1 MTYDERWVLPLWR
14 TAIVLALAAVLA
26 RGVAA
31 EEAPPLRVGMA
42 PNYPPLA
49 FKKHG
54 KLKGMEVDFAK
65 RLEPALNRKVEIV
78 ETEWEELGPALEAK
92 KIDMVMSG
100 TSITEERKQKFN
112 FTEPYLT
119 VGQMVI
125 VRKADYPDLSDPQA
139 MDQTKSRVGYVSRTT
154 GEQWARD
161 NLKKA
166 KLHGYTNTKE
176 GVAALEND
184 QIDFFVQDAPAVW
197 RVTGGFT
204 DEHPTLAGLYR
215 PLTTEHL
222 AWAVAKDNPE
232 LLAELNKVLEQWKKD
247 GTLEEVIDDWIT
259 VRKTAIEVKPQ
270 SGGEP

>member
-54 KLKGMEVDFAK
+54 KLKGMEVDFAE
-65 RLEPALNRKVEIV
+65 RLGPALNRKVEIV

-92 KIDMVMSG
+92 KIDLVMSG
-100 TSITEERKQKFN
+100 TSITEERKEKLN

-125 VRKADYPDLSDPQA
+125 VRKADYQALSDPQA
-139 MDQTKSRVGYVSRTT
+139 MDRTKSRVGYISRST
-154 GEQWARD
+154 GEQWARA
-161 NLKKA
+161 NLQKA

-247 GTLEEVIDDWIT
+247 GTLQEVIDDWIT

>member
-1 MTYDERWVLPLWR
+1 MIFDQRWKASLR
-14 TAIVLALAAVLA
+14 RAALAMTMTAVIA

-31 EEAPPLRVGMA
+31 EDAPPLRIGMA

-65 RLEPALNRKVEIV
+65 RLGPALNRKVEIV

-92 KIDMVMSG
+92 KIDLVMSG
-100 TSITEERKQKFN
+100 TSITEERKEKLD

-125 VRKADYPDLSDPQA
+125 VRKADYQALSDPQA
-139 MDQTKSRVGYVSRTT
+139 MDRTKSRVGYISRTT

-176 GVAALEND
+176 GVAALEDN
-184 QIDFFVQDAPAVW
+184 QIDFFIQDAPAVW

-215 PLTTEHL
+215 PLTTEYL
-222 AWAVAKDNPE
+222 AWAVAKDNPQ
-232 LLAELNKVLEQWKKD
+232 LLAELNRVLEQWKKD
-247 GTLEEVIDDWIT
+247 GTLEDVIDDWIT

-270 SGGEP
+270 SSDER

>member
-1 MTYDERWVLPLWR
+1 MTYDERWVLPLRR
-14 TAIVLALAAVLA
+14 TAIALALAAVFA

-49 FKKHG
+49 YKKHG
-54 KLKGMEVDFAK
+54 KLKGMEVDFAE
-65 RLEPALNRKVEIV
+65 RLGPALNRKVKII

-100 TSITEERKQKFN
+100 TSITEERKEKFN

-125 VRKADYPDLSDPQA
+125 VRKSDYPALSAPDA
-139 MDQTKSRVGYVSRTT
+139 MDRTKSRVGYVSRTT

-184 QIDFFVQDAPAVW
+184 QIDFFIQDAPAVW

-204 DEHPTLAGLYR
+204 DEHPTLTGLYR
-215 PLTTEHL
+215 PLTKEYL
-222 AWAVAKDNPE
+222 AWVVPKDNPE
-232 LLAELNKVLEQWKKD
+232 LLAQLNKVLEQWKKD
-247 GTLEEVIDDWIT
+247 GTLEDVIDDWIT

-270 SGGEP
+270 TGEER

>member
-1 MTYDERWVLPLWR
+1 MVDDERW
-14 TAIVLALAAVLA
+14 TASLKGAAMAVALAAALA
-26 RGVAA
+26 GGAA
-31 EEAPPLRVGMA
+31 ADGLPPLRVGMA

-54 KLKGMEVDFAK
+54 KLKGIEVDFAE
-65 RLEPALNRKVEIV
+65 RLGPALNRKVEIV

-100 TSITEERKQKFN
+100 TSITPERKEKVN

-125 VRKADYPDLSDPQA
+125 VRKADYPALSDPQA

-184 QIDFFVQDAPAVW
+184 QIDFFIQDAPAVW

-204 DEHPTLAGLYR
+204 DEHPTLTGLYR
-215 PLTTEHL
+215 PLTTEYL
-222 AWAVAKDNPE
+222 AWAVPKDNPE
-232 LLAELNKVLEQWKKD
+232 LLAQLNKVLEQWKKD
-247 GTLEEVIDDWIT
+247 GTLDEVIDDWIT
-259 VRKTAIEVKPQ
+259 VRKTAIETKPQ
-270 SGGEP
+270 P